1 MIKWIFSM
9 IQMITSGKTN
19 TISIQAHLREWITI
33 VSIMAVKMKKTK
45 KTNLSQRNSQI
56 YYEGEE
62 ERQTFQQGQI
72 GRREQYTEIRA
83 MISEKH
89 TKPHLLP
96 HPVTNIPWDSRGVGD
111 GLWPIPKSLS
121 RKDLWMG
128 NKTSKKGFSASK
140 ELTIS

>member
-1 MIKWIFSM
+1 MNYCSQYYGSKDE
-9 IQMITSGKTN
+9 KDKEDY
-19 TISIQAHLREWITI
+19 LP
-33 VSIMAVKMKKTK
+33 
-45 KTNLSQRNSQI
+45 QRNSQI

-96 HPVTNIPWDSRGVGD
+96 HPVTNIP
-111 GLWPIPKSLS
+111 
-121 RKDLWMG
+121 
-128 NKTSKKGFSASK
+128 
-140 ELTIS
+140 